1 MTTTKDTETK
11 TAAAA
16 EKLRVQMPPR
26 VIKLGGVK
34 KSQVKK
40 LKNGHGKLMEEII
53 QIVDNEMAKLP
64 APPSGKVYQPVVI
77 VHRSKSGKKRTLK
90 VLGAKI
96 DRKKLRK
103 NGISL

>member
-1 MTTTKDTETK
+1 MTTTKETETK
-11 TAAAA
+11 AAA
-16 EKLRVQMPPR
+16 EKHRANLPPR
-26 VIKLGGVK
+26 VIKLGSVK

-64 APPSGKVYQPVVI
+64 APPSGKVYQPVVF
-77 VHRSKSGKKRTLK
+77 VHRVKRGKKRTVK

-103 NGISL
+103 NGISI